1 MTKLRGRA
9 ILSELSG
16 TGRKREAGRKKF
28 RKKFRESSKKVLT
41 DRVRCG
47 KITELSGTGPAREA
61 TAKKVSGKLEKSLD
75 KPVEVC

>member
-1 MTKLRGRA
+1 MTKQGGRA

-28 RKKFRESSKKVLT
+28 RKSSKKVLT

-47 KITELSGTGPAREA
+47 KITELSGTGPAREG

-75 KPVEVC
+75 KPVEV